1 MTQKEIRVGM
11 NTHFTTRLVAAVR
24 RAAEPG
30 DRQKVTSENQ
40 SLLPNEAFTWPQ
52 CSWSVG

>member
-40 SLLPNEAFTWPQ
+40 SLLPNEAFT
-52 CSWSVG
+52 